1 MGFNGHALAAV
12 RLPDDRVFLT
22 YGYRQEP
29 CGIRC
34 KILDAECTDF
44 ATAEEF
50 ILRDDNGRGTDVG
63 YSWPVVIDNSKVL
76 VVYYITGPNGNRTIS
91 GTIVDV
97 STGKVN

>member
-1 MGFNGHALAAV
+1 MNPKPVIF
-12 RLPDDRVFLT
+12 FLQRKPE
-22 YGYRQEP
+22 YPMPQ
-29 CGIRC
+29 
-34 KILDAECTDF
+34 
-44 ATAEEF
+44 
-50 ILRDDNGRGTDVG
+50 